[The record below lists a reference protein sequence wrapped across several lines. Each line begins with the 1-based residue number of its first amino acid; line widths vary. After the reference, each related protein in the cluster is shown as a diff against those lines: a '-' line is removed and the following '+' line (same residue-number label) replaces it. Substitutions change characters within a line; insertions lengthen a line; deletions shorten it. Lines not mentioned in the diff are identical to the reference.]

1 MKPQEMAALVNGSR
15 VVQISG
21 VETSH
26 VSLALPDP
34 AVARAVTLADGRI
47 VAEAPSPFRMN
58 ERRWLLAAAL
68 LAIGLGC
75 GSALTN
81 ILGR

>member
-1 MKPQEMAALVNGSR
+1 MKPEQLAALVNGTR
-15 VVQISG
+15 VVQIAG

-47 VAEAPSPFRMN
+47 VAETPSPFRMN
-58 ERRWLLAAAL
+58 ARRWLLAAAL
-68 LAIGLGC
+68 FAVGLGC